1 MARTGRPPSLG
12 WYEVATFYEAVEQLK
27 ARGVPESAAFKAATD
42 TAMSRGAAQYR
53 HRKGKEIIQ
62 AKNAALRPL
71 EDAVR
76 PLANAMR
83 PLANAVRPLANAVR
97 PLHDAVRPLHDA
109 VRPLVNAVGPL
120 ANAVRPLHD
129 AVRPLHD
136 AVRPLANA
144 FRTVH
149 AVSLRL
155 ELLIT
160 RGR

>member
-27 ARGVPESAAFKAATD
+27 ARGVSESAAFKAATD
-42 TAMSRGAAQYR
+42 RAMSRGAAQYW

-76 PLANAMR
+76 PL
-83 PLANAVRPLANAVR
+83 
-97 PLHDAVRPLHDA
+97 HDAVRPLA
-109 VRPLVNAVGPL
+109 NAVGPL

-129 AVRPLHD
+129 AVSAISASAGQRLSHGACSFPSPRIINHSGTLIS
-136 AVRPLANA
+136 LYINA
-144 FRTVH
+144 I
-149 AVSLRL
+149 
-155 ELLIT
+155 LLT
-160 RGR
+160 RRVA

>member
-27 ARGVPESAAFKAATD
+27 ARGVSESAAFKAATD
-42 TAMSRGAAQYR
+42 RAMSRGAAQYW
-53 HRKGKEIIQ
+53 HRKGKEITQ

-76 PLANAMR
+76 PLHDAVR

-97 PLHDAVRPLHDA
+97 PLHDAVRT
-109 VRPLVNAVGPL
+109 LV
-120 ANAVRPLHD
+120 
-129 AVRPLHD
+129 
-136 AVRPLANA
+136 NA

-155 ELLIT
+155 ELLGSGPIK
-160 RGR
+160 GIPKAGLA

>member
-1 MARTGRPPSLG
+1 M
-12 WYEVATFYEAVEQLK
+12 K
-27 ARGVPESAAFKAATD
+27 ARGVSESAAFKAATD
-42 TAMSRGAAQYR
+42 RAMSRGAAQYW

-76 PLANAMR
+76 PL
-83 PLANAVRPLANAVR
+83 
-97 PLHDAVRPLHDA
+97 HDAVRPLA
-109 VRPLVNAVGPL
+109 NAVGPL

-129 AVRPLHD
+129 AVGPL
-136 AVRPLANA
+136 VNA

-149 AVSLRL
+149 AASLRL